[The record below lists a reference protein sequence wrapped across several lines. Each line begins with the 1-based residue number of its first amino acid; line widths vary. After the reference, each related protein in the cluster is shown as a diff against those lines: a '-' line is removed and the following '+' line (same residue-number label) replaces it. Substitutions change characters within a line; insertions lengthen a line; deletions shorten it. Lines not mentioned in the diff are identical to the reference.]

1 MNIREVKNLEQI
13 QGICHLVAKGDYA
26 HLKELKQMTTQR
38 GYSKTIKRLAL
49 SVYDMI
55 LKLHL
60 HEYKLELMVKHL
72 EAMRKEL
79 KTARNLLKEK
89 NVSLQKKVHF
99 LEINID
105 QIKKNA
111 ELDRIVQSEFF
122 NKIKNKTLHR
132 RKQQRAKI

>member
-1 MNIREVKNLEQI
+1 MNIREMKNLEQI
-13 QGICHLVAKGDYA
+13 QGICYLVAKGDYS
-26 HLKELKQMTTQR
+26 HLKELKQMATQR
-38 GYSKTIKRLAL
+38 GYSKAIKKLAI
-49 SVYDMI
+49 SVYEMI

-60 HEYKLELMVKHL
+60 HEHKLELIVKRL

-89 NVSLQKKVHF
+89 NVLLQKKVHV

-122 NKIKNKTLHR
+122 NKIKNKALHR
-132 RKQQRAKI
+132 RKTG